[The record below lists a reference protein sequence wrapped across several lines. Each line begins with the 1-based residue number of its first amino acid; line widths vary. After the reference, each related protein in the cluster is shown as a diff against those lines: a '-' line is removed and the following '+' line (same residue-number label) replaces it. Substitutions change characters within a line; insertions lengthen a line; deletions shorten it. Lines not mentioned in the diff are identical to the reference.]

1 MRSIV
6 KKPVRTSSLRQFS
19 AQHGVAALDRAAA
32 VPLHLTHHPAA
43 LQTFGPSVRRLGQ
56 QQQCVVSSPGMAQQ
70 GNNGTDIHPLSM
82 SVQNLAYIKGI
93 LLLHCK

>member
-56 QQQCVVSSPGMAQQ
+56 LQQSVSSPGMAQQ
-70 GNNGTDIHPLSM
+70 GSTGTTIHPLSL